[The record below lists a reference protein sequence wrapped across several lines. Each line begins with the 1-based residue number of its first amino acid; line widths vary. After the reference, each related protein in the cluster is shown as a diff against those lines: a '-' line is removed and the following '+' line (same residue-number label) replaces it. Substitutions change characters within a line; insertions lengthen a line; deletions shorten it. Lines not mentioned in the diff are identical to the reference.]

1 LRFTFAGA
9 QAENFQILSSFSQ
22 PSGSLEKVNS
32 KSRIGSRLWVATG
45 LAALAAVALGIAPRP
60 AEAALGTG
68 VVDVTTTLGLQNGAA
83 AGTGMV
89 LTASGE
95 ILTNNHVIRGATDMR
110 VIDPGTGRSYT
121 ATVVGY
127 SVTNDVAVLQ
137 VNGTVHLHPITRG
150 NSSSAKVGQL
160 VTAVGN
166 AGGKGGKP
174 ATAKGKI
181 TGVGRSIVASDGDG
195 LSEQL
200 ISLIQINAALQP
212 GDSGGPLVNAA
223 GRVIGMDT
231 AASVNFEFQSSH
243 EGYAIPINRALTL
256 ANLIEAGRASTTVHI
271 GSTPFLG
278 VSVAADAANQG
289 GPAGALVA
297 GVVSGSPAEQAG
309 IVTGDTITA
318 VDGQPVTSYEVLASL
333 LLQYNAGATVT
344 LQWIDGTGTTQTA
357 DVVTATGPPQ

>member
-1 LRFTFAGA
+1 M
-9 QAENFQILSSFSQ
+9 
-22 PSGSLEKVNS
+22 NS
-32 KSRIGSRLWVATG
+32 RPRIGSRLWVAVG
-45 LAALAAVALGIAPRP
+45 AAVFAAVAVGFTPHP
-60 AEAALGTG
+60 AAAALSTG

-110 VIDPGTGRSYT
+110 VIDPTTGRSYT

-137 VNGTVHLHPITRG
+137 VNGTVHLHPIARG
-150 NSSSAKVGQL
+150 NSSNVKVGQL

-181 TGVGRSIVASDGDG
+181 TGVGRSIVASDGEG
-195 LSEQL
+195 ISEQL
-200 ISLIQINAALQP
+200 VGLIQTNAALQP

-231 AASVNFEFQSSH
+231 AASVDFEFQSSSH
-243 EGYAIPINRALTL
+243 QGYAIPINRALTL
-256 ANLIEAGRASTTVHI
+256 AKQIVAGRASLTVHI

-278 VSVAADAANQG
+278 VSVADATG
-289 GPAGALVA
+289 TGPAGALVA
-297 GVVSGSPAEQAG
+297 SVVSGSPAEQAG
-309 IVTGDTITA
+309 IVAGDTITA
-318 VDGQPVTSYEVLASL
+318 IDGQPVTSYDVLASL

-344 LQWIDGTGTTQTA
+344 VQWLDGTGATQSA
-357 DVVTATGPPQ
+357 DVVTAAGPPQ

>member
-1 LRFTFAGA
+1 MNLR
-9 QAENFQILSSFSQ
+9 
-22 PSGSLEKVNS
+22 
-32 KSRIGSRLWVATG
+32 SRIQARIWVATG
-45 LAALAAVALGIAPRP
+45 VAVLAAAALGFAPRP
-60 AEAALGTG
+60 AEAALSTG

-110 VIDPGTGRSYT
+110 VIDPSTGRSYT

-127 SVTNDVAVLQ
+127 SVTSDVAVLQ
-137 VNGTVHLHPITRG
+137 VNGTVHLHPITLG
-150 NSSSAKVGQL
+150 NSSTAKVGQL
-160 VTAVGN
+160 VTAIGN
-166 AGGKGGKP
+166 AEGKGGKP
-174 ATAKGKI
+174 ATAKGKV
-181 TGVGRSIVASDGDG
+181 TGVGRSIVASDGEG
-195 LSEQL
+195 ISEQL
-200 ISLIQINAALQP
+200 IGLIQINAALQP

-231 AASVNFEFQSSH
+231 AASVDFQFQSSH
-243 EGYAIPINRALTL
+243 EGYAIPINRAITL
-256 ANLIEAGRASTTVHI
+256 AKQIKAGRTSTTVHI

-278 VSVAADAANQG
+278 VSVADAVAGQ

-309 IVTGDTITA
+309 IVMGDTITA
-318 VDGQPVTSYEVLASL
+318 VDGQPVTSYDVLASL

-344 LQWIDGTGTTQTA
+344 LQWIDGTGATQQA
-357 DVVTATGPPQ
+357 DLVTATGPPQ

>member
-1 LRFTFAGA
+1 M
-9 QAENFQILSSFSQ
+9 
-22 PSGSLEKVNS
+22 NS
-32 KSRIGSRLWVATG
+32 KSRLRARLCVATG
-45 LAALAAVALGIAPRP
+45 VAALAAAALGFAPRP
-60 AEAALGTG
+60 AEAALSTG

-110 VIDPGTGRSYT
+110 VIDPSTGRSYT

-137 VNGTVHLHPITRG
+137 VIGAAHLHPITRG
-150 NSSSAKVGQL
+150 NSSNAKVGQL

-181 TGVGRSIVASDGDG
+181 TGIGRSIVASDGEG
-195 LSEQL
+195 LSERL
-200 ISLIQINAALQP
+200 VGLIQINAALQP

-231 AASVNFEFQSSH
+231 AASVDFEFQASH
-243 EGYAIPINRALTL
+243 EGYAIPINRAITL
-256 ANLIEAGRASTTVHI
+256 AKQIEAGRASTTVHI

-278 VSVAADAANQG
+278 VSVAAATTG
-289 GPAGALVA
+289 ESPAGALVA

-309 IVTGDTITA
+309 IVAGDTITA
-318 VDGQPVTSYEVLASL
+318 VGGQPVSSYEVLASL

-344 LQWIDGTGTTQTA
+344 LQWIDGTGATQTA

>member
-1 LRFTFAGA
+1 
-9 QAENFQILSSFSQ
+9 
-22 PSGSLEKVNS
+22 VNS
-32 KSRIGSRLWVATG
+32 RSRIGSRLWVATG
-45 LAALAAVALGIAPRP
+45 LAALAAVALGFAPRP
-60 AEAALGTG
+60 AQAAVSTG
-68 VVDVTTTLGLQNGAA
+68 VVDVTTTLGLENGAA

-110 VIDPGTGRSYT
+110 VIDPSTGRSYT

-137 VNGTVHLHPITRG
+137 VNGVVQLHPIARG
-150 NSSSAKVGQL
+150 NSSNVKIGQL

-181 TGVGRSIVASDGDG
+181 TGVGRSIVASDGEG
-195 LSEQL
+195 ISEQL
-200 ISLIQINAALQP
+200 VGLIQTNAALQP

-231 AASVNFEFQSSH
+231 AASVDFAFQSSH

-256 ANLIEAGRASTTVHI
+256 AKQIVAGRASTTVHI

-278 VSVAADAANQG
+278 VSVANAATG
-289 GPAGALVA
+289 GSPAGALVA
-297 GVVSGSPAEQAG
+297 GVVSGSPADQAG
-309 IVTGDTITA
+309 IVAGDTITA

>member
-1 LRFTFAGA
+1 
-9 QAENFQILSSFSQ
+9 
-22 PSGSLEKVNS
+22 
-32 KSRIGSRLWVATG
+32 
-45 LAALAAVALGIAPRP
+45 LAAVAVIAVASFWGLESARSHPSSP
-60 AEAALGTG
+60 VQSTSTIAAN
-68 VVDVTTTLGLQNGAA
+68 VDDGLVDIVTTLGFQRAQA

-89 LTASGE
+89 LSSSGE

-110 VIDPGTGRSYT
+110 VIDPSTGRSYT

-137 VNGTVHLHPITRG
+137 VNGTVHLHPIARG
-150 NSSSAKVGQL
+150 NSANVKVGQL

-181 TGVGRSIVASDGDG
+181 TGVGRSIVASDGEG
-195 LSEQL
+195 ISEQL
-200 ISLIQINAALQP
+200 VGLIQTNAALQP

-231 AASVNFEFQSSH
+231 AASVDFEFQSSSH
-243 EGYAIPINRALTL
+243 QGYAIPINRALTL
-256 ANLIEAGRASTTVHI
+256 AKQIVAGRASLTVHI

-278 VSVAADAANQG
+278 VSVAAATG
-289 GPAGALVA
+289 TGPAGALVA
-297 GVVSGSPAEQAG
+297 SVVSGSPAEQAG
-309 IVTGDTITA
+309 IVAGDTITA
-318 VDGQPVTSYEVLASL
+318 IDGQPVTSYDVLASL

-344 LQWIDGTGTTQTA
+344 VQWLDGTGATQSA

>member
-1 LRFTFAGA
+1 M
-9 QAENFQILSSFSQ
+9 
-22 PSGSLEKVNS
+22 NS
-32 KSRIGSRLWVATG
+32 RPRIGSRLWVAVG
-45 LAALAAVALGIAPRP
+45 AAAFAAVAVGFTPHP
-60 AEAALGTG
+60 AAAALGTG

-110 VIDPGTGRSYT
+110 VIDPSTGRSYK

-127 SVTNDVAVLQ
+127 SVTSDVAVLQ
-137 VNGTVHLHPITRG
+137 VNGTVHLHPIARG
-150 NSSSAKVGQL
+150 NSSNVKVGQL

-174 ATAKGKI
+174 ATAKGKV
-181 TGVGRSIVASDGDG
+181 TGVGRSIVASDGEG
-195 LSEQL
+195 ISEQL
-200 ISLIQINAALQP
+200 VGLIQINAALQP

-231 AASVNFEFQSSH
+231 AASVDFEFQSSH

-256 ANLIEAGRASTTVHI
+256 AKQIVAGRASTTVHI
-271 GSTPFLG
+271 GTTPFLG
-278 VSVAADAANQG
+278 VSVAAATDT

-297 GVVSGSPAEQAG
+297 SVVSGSPAEQAG
-309 IVTGDTITA
+309 IVAGDTITA
-318 VDGQPVTSYEVLASL
+318 IDGQPVTSYDALASL

-344 LQWIDGTGTTQTA
+344 VQWLDGTGATQSA
-357 DVVTATGPPQ
+357 NVVTAAGPPQ

>member
-1 LRFTFAGA
+1 M
-9 QAENFQILSSFSQ
+9 SSR
-22 PSGSLEKVNS
+22 
-32 KSRIGSRLWVATG
+32 SRIGSRLWVATAVAALTAVAVG
-45 LAALAAVALGIAPRP
+45 LAPHP
-60 AEAALGTG
+60 AHAALRTG

-83 AGTGMV
+83 AGTGIV

-110 VIDPGTGRSYT
+110 VIDPSTGRSYT

-127 SVTNDVAVLQ
+127 SVTSDVAVLQ
-137 VNGTVHLHPITRG
+137 VNGTVHLHPVTVG
-150 NSSSAKVGQL
+150 NSSNTRVGQL

-181 TGVGRSIVASDGDG
+181 TGVGRSIVASDGEG

-200 ISLIQINAALQP
+200 VGLIQINAALEP

-231 AASVNFEFQSSH
+231 AASVDFEFQSSH
-243 EGYAIPINRALTL
+243 VGYAIPINRATTL
-256 ANLIEAGRASTTVHI
+256 AKQIEAGRASSTVHI

-278 VSVAADAANQG
+278 VSVAAAGTGQ

-297 GVVSGSPAEQAG
+297 GVVSGSPAEEAG

-318 VDGQPVTSYEVLASL
+318 IDGQPVTSYEVLASL
-333 LLQYNAGATVT
+333 LLQYHAGDTVT
-344 LQWIDGTGTTQTA
+344 VQWLDGTGATRTA

>member
-1 LRFTFAGA
+1 M
-9 QAENFQILSSFSQ
+9 
-22 PSGSLEKVNS
+22 NS
-32 KSRIGSRLWVATG
+32 RPRIGSRLWVAVG
-45 LAALAAVALGIAPRP
+45 AAALAAVALGFTPRP
-60 AEAALGTG
+60 AAAALSTG

-110 VIDPGTGRSYT
+110 VIDPSTGRSYT

-137 VNGTVHLHPITRG
+137 VNGTVHLHPIARG
-150 NSSSAKVGQL
+150 NSANVKVGQL

-174 ATAKGKI
+174 ATAKGRV
-181 TGVGRSIVASDGDG
+181 TGIGRSIVASDGEG
-195 LSEQL
+195 ISEQL
-200 ISLIQINAALQP
+200 VGLIQINAALQP

-231 AASVNFEFQSSH
+231 AASVDFEFQSSH

-256 ANLIEAGRASTTVHI
+256 AKQIAAGRASTTVHI

-278 VSVAADAANQG
+278 VSVAAATSTS
-289 GPAGALVA
+289 PAGALVA
-297 GVVSGSPAEQAG
+297 SVVSGSPAEQAG
-309 IVTGDTITA
+309 IVAGDTITA
-318 VDGQPVTSYEVLASL
+318 IDGQPVTSYEVLASL
-333 LLQYNAGATVT
+333 LLHYNAGATVT
-344 LQWIDGTGTTQTA
+344 VQWLDETGTTQSA

>member
-1 LRFTFAGA
+1 MEKMHATSRTRSRFLVAAG
-9 QAENFQILSSFSQ
+9 
-22 PSGSLEKVNS
+22 V
-32 KSRIGSRLWVATG
+32 
-45 LAALAAVALGIAPRP
+45 AALAAAAFSFAPRP
-60 AEAALGTG
+60 AEAALSTG
-68 VVDVTTTLGLQNGAA
+68 VVDVTTTLGLQNGTA

-110 VIDPGTGRSYT
+110 VIDPSTGRSYT

-127 SVTNDVAVLQ
+127 SVTSDVAVLQ
-137 VNGTVHLHPITRG
+137 LNGASHLHPIAVG
-150 NSSSAKVGQL
+150 NSSNAKVGQL

-181 TGVGRSIVASDGDG
+181 TGIGRSIVASDGEG
-195 LSEQL
+195 LSERL
-200 ISLIQINAALQP
+200 NGLIQINAALQP

-231 AASVNFEFQSSH
+231 AASADFEFQSSH
-243 EGYAIPINRALTL
+243 EGYAIPINRAIAL
-256 ANLIEAGRASTTVHI
+256 AKQIKAGRASATVHS

-278 VSVAADAANQG
+278 VSVADASGGQ

-297 GVVSGSPAEQAG
+297 GVVPGSPADQAG
-309 IVTGDTITA
+309 IVPGDTITA
-318 VDGQPVTSYEVLASL
+318 VNGRTVSSYAVLASL
-333 LLQYNAGATVT
+333 LLQYHAGDTVT
-344 LQWIDGTGTTQTA
+344 LQWIDGTGMTQTA
-357 DVVTATGPPQ
+357 AVVTATGPPQ

>member
-1 LRFTFAGA
+1 MNSRSRF
-9 QAENFQILSSFSQ
+9 
-22 PSGSLEKVNS
+22 
-32 KSRIGSRLWVATG
+32 GSRLGVVAG
-45 LAALAAVALGIAPRP
+45 VAALAAVGLGFAPRP
-60 AEAALGTG
+60 AEAALSTG
-68 VVDVTTTLGLQNGAA
+68 VVDVTTTLGLENGAA

-95 ILTNNHVIRGATDMR
+95 ILTNNHVIRGATNMR
-110 VIDPGTGRSYT
+110 VIDPSTGRSYT

-127 SVTNDVAVLQ
+127 SVTSDVAVLQ
-137 VNGTVHLHPITRG
+137 INGAAHLHPITRG
-150 NSSSAKVGQL
+150 NSSNAKVGQV

-181 TGVGRSIVASDGDG
+181 TGISQSIVASDGEG

-200 ISLIQINAALQP
+200 VGLIRINAALQP
-212 GDSGGPLVNAA
+212 GDSGGPLLNAA

-231 AASVNFEFQSSH
+231 AASVDFEFQSSH
-243 EGYAIPINRALTL
+243 VGYAIPINRALTL
-256 ANLIEAGRASTTVHI
+256 ATQIVAGRASATVHV

-278 VSVAADAANQG
+278 VSVADGTANQ
-289 GPAGALVA
+289 GPAGAFVA

-318 VDGQPVTSYEVLASL
+318 VDGQPVTSYDVLSSL

-344 LQWIDGTGTTQTA
+344 LQWIDETGATQTA